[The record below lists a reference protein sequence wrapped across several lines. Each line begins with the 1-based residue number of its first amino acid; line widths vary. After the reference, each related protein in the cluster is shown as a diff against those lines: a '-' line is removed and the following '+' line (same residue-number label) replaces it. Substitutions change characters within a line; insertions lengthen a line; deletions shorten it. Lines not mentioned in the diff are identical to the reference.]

1 MERTNCFLD
10 CSLST
15 GFSCFS
21 FFLLFCTT
29 VVKIEIPAV
38 LYDNLFAYFFP
49 YFQIHLLL
57 KNWKRAGCRC
67 QTHCLAK
74 VHSFSS
80 IFIWWRNMLAEYITT
95 RLTLL
100 INFFVFTHN
109 LVNISDK
116 LKYSQNHH
124 HNFYVCCCCCCIALV
139 VSDSVRFHRWQPT
152 RLPHPWDSP
161 GKNTG
166 VGCHFLLQC
175 VEMKS
180 LSRVRL

>member
-1 MERTNCFLD
+1 
-10 CSLST
+10 
-15 GFSCFS
+15 
-21 FFLLFCTT
+21 
-29 VVKIEIPAV
+29 
-38 LYDNLFAYFFP
+38 
-49 YFQIHLLL
+49 
-57 KNWKRAGCRC
+57 
-67 QTHCLAK
+67 
-74 VHSFSS
+74 
-80 IFIWWRNMLAEYITT
+80 MLVEYITT

-100 INFFVFTHN
+100 INFFVFTNN
-109 LVNISDK
+109 LVNISGK

-139 VSDSVRFHRWQPT
+139 VSDSVRSHRWQPT